1 MIVIIIHYKTIRLD
15 DTTNQNNKE
24 HNEKW
29 SYIPD
34 HLYRILVIGDCGS
47 GKTNALL
54 NLINEHDDI
63 DKIYLYAK
71 DLGEPKYEFWFKKRE
86 DVGTTHLNDPNAFIE
101 SSNTING
108 VYENIDH
115 YNPSRKKKV
124 LCLMTWLQIL
134 WVTRNVKPLLD
145 AEN

>member
-1 MIVIIIHYKTIRLD
+1 MIRLD

-71 DLGEPKYEFWFKKRE
+71 DLREPKYEFWFKKRE

-124 LCLMTWLQIL
+124 LCLMT
-134 WVTRNVKPLLD
+134 
-145 AEN
+145 

>member
-1 MIVIIIHYKTIRLD
+1 M
-15 DTTNQNNKE
+15 Q
-24 HNEKW
+24 
-29 SYIPD
+29 
-34 HLYRILVIGDCGS
+34 
-47 GKTNALL
+47 
-54 NLINEHDDI
+54 
-63 DKIYLYAK
+63 

-124 LCLMTWLQIL
+124 LCLMT
-134 WVTRNVKPLLD
+134 
-145 AEN
+145 

>member
-1 MIVIIIHYKTIRLD
+1 MIRLD

-63 DKIYLYAK
+63 DKIDLYAK

-134 WVTRNVKPLLD
+134 WVTRNVNPYLKNCLLD